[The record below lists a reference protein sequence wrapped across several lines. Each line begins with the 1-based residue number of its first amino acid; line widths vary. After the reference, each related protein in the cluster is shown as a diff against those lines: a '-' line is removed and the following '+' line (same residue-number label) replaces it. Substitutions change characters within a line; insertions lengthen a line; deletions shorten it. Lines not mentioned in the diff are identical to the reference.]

1 MTGAAVFSAHAFAEN
16 VLFLFMVSL
25 TPRQVA
31 VRAQETASQLVAA
44 LDRDALVPKFL
55 RWYVNEK
62 KRPGR
67 TSEPQRYRDLV
78 ETIRREALL
87 LLALEVESRAPQ
99 CLGIRPSQRVTPAQ
113 SRLVKLFRE
122 EFYSALRRG
131 LGGNEKE
138 FEDFCRDIEL
148 FRKLYAEVP
157 RVSKRS
163 RAVATPKGPF
173 VDRCGLLLDAPML
186 DQARHAAAKF
196 EAELVATASAVV
208 KKVFSRREQA

>member
-1 MTGAAVFSAHAFAEN
+1 
-16 VLFLFMVSL
+16 MVSL

-55 RWYVNEK
+55 RWYVSEK

-87 LLALEVESRAPQ
+87 LLALQVEFQAPER
-99 CLGIRPSQRVTPAQ
+99 LGIRPSQRVTPTQ

-131 LGGNEKE
+131 LRSEE
-138 FEDFCRDIEL
+138 R
-148 FRKLYAEVP
+148 
-157 RVSKRS
+157 RV
-163 RAVATPKGPF
+163 G
-173 VDRCGLLLDAPML
+173 
-186 DQARHAAAKF
+186 
-196 EAELVATASAVV
+196 
-208 KKVFSRREQA
+208 

>member
-1 MTGAAVFSAHAFAEN
+1 
-16 VLFLFMVSL
+16 MVSL

-55 RWYVNEK
+55 RWYVSEK

-87 LLALEVESRAPQ
+87 LLALQVEFQAPER
-99 CLGIRPSQRVTPAQ
+99 LGIRPSQRVTPTQ

-131 LGGNEKE
+131 LSGNEKD

-148 FRKLYAEVP
+148 FRRLYAEVP
-157 RVSKRS
+157 PVSKRS
-163 RAVATPKGPF
+163 RAVAMPKGPF
-173 VDRCGLLLDAPML
+173 VDRCGLMLDAPML

-196 EAELVATASAVV
+196 EAELVAIASAVI
-208 KKVFSRREQA
+208 KKVFSRRERF

>member
-1 MTGAAVFSAHAFAEN
+1 
-16 VLFLFMVSL
+16 MVSL

-87 LLALEVESRAPQ
+87 LLALQVESQAPQ
-99 CLGIRPSQRVTPAQ
+99 GLGIRPSQRATPAQ
-113 SRLVKLFRE
+113 TSLLKLFRE
-122 EFYSALRRG
+122 EFYSALGRR
-131 LGGNEKE
+131 LGGSEE
-138 FEDFCRDIEL
+138 DFEDFRRDIEL

-163 RAVATPKGPF
+163 RVLAAPKGPF

-196 EAELVATASAVV
+196 ESELVAMASAVV
-208 KKVFSRREQA
+208 KKVFSRRERS

>member
-1 MTGAAVFSAHAFAEN
+1 
-16 VLFLFMVSL
+16 MVSL

>member
-1 MTGAAVFSAHAFAEN
+1 MGRSIFDARVRGE
-16 VLFLFMVSL
+16 VLFPFMGSL

-31 VRAQETASQLVAA
+31 VRAQETASQLVAT

-55 RWYVNEK
+55 RWYVKEK

-67 TSEPQRYRDLV
+67 TSEPQRYRELV

-87 LLALEVESRAPQ
+87 LLALQVESQAPQ
-99 CLGIRPSQRVTPAQ
+99 SLGIRPSQRVTPAQ
-113 SRLVKLFRE
+113 LRLVKLFRE
-122 EFYSALRRG
+122 EFNAALGRG
-131 LGGNEKE
+131 LGGSEE
-138 FEDFCRDIEL
+138 YFDDFRRDLEL
-148 FRKLYAEVP
+148 FRRLYAEVP

-163 RAVATPKGPF
+163 RVVATPKGPF

-196 EAELVATASAVV
+196 EAELVATA
-208 KKVFSRREQA
+208 